1 MVKFKEGDVLLLDQ
15 EQMETDKFQ
24 EAGFETDEA
33 TLFRLGGSA
42 LHSTLERN
50 KYTKEHSILQRM
62 QLLPH
67 EKIDMPS
74 NICHLDVHGG
84 MVFMKKEFLGYL
96 SQVNC
101 LSPLVK
107 VALAFALIMS
117 RPGMVTLGWNWLW
130 KIITN
135 IVYNVHIYLT
145 PSTCM

>member
-1 MVKFKEGDVLLLDQ
+1 MVKFKEGDVLLLDR
-15 EQMETDKFQ
+15 EQIETDKFQ

-42 LHSTLERN
+42 LHSTLENN
-50 KYTKEHSILQRM
+50 KHTKEHSILQRM

-101 LSPLVK
+101 LSPLVPK
-107 VALAFALIMS
+107 LSGSTFCTEHI
-117 RPGMVTLGWNWLW
+117 GWDWLW
-130 KIITN
+130 KIMIYD
-135 IVYNVHIYLT
+135 IVYTLT
-145 PSTCM
+145 